1 MACGDAL
8 IQGLV
13 FDRARIA
20 GCEQVYNGQ
29 SVSCPGGSTIA
40 IIQVVGT
47 TYELREGKRPVR
59 SSALGA
65 TEKLSDQC

>member
-40 IIQVVGT
+40 IT
-47 TYELREGKRPVR
+47 RWWEPPTNCGKANVR
-59 SSALGA
+59 SGHQHS
-65 TEKLSDQC
+65 ERPKS